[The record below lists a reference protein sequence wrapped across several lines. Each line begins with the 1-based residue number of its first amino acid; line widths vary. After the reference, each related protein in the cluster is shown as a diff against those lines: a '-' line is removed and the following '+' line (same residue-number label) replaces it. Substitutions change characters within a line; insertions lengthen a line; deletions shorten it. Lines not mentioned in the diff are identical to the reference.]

1 MDVHPCLLVVSFT
14 RTSDS
19 SAQGI
24 KTHSFIL
31 LLWYNGAEG
40 LHPKVTEFV
49 RDKDCVVCG
58 PGVLIEL
65 DTSVTLQKGIPEQ
78 QGDKTCGFWIM
89 HYMKDIVEDKNQE
102 WSAKI
107 NMLMYFSSSKWLTFQ
122 LILTFIFSIVAVGQK
137 GKQHVHTK

>member
-1 MDVHPCLLVVSFT
+1 
-14 RTSDS
+14 
-19 SAQGI
+19 
-24 KTHSFIL
+24 
-31 LLWYNGAEG
+31 
-40 LHPKVTEFV
+40 
-49 RDKDCVVCG
+49 
-58 PGVLIEL
+58 
-65 DTSVTLQKGIPEQ
+65 
-78 QGDKTCGFWIM
+78 M